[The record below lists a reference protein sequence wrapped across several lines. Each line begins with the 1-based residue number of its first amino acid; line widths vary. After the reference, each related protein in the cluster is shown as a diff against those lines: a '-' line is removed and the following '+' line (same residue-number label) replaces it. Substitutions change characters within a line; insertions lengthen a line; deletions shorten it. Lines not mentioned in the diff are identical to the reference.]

1 LRNLAFLATEDGKSD
16 LSADLLL
23 QAARYAPQIVPLVQE
38 CVETLLRLNRP
49 AQAAGLLK
57 EVPPDVQ
64 QNGRIGM
71 LRVRAGLALGDTSEA
86 EHYFGSGTTVDDIRE
101 GEISVTD
108 VWFQWQALLRSKET
122 GAPFNEELVEQL
134 RNELEPPNQYD
145 FRLYSPPKEEH
156 APAGE
161 VAPMS
166 T

>member
-1 LRNLAFLATEDGKSD
+1 MVEEDKSD

-23 QAARYAPQIVPLVQE
+23 QAARYAPHVIPLVQE

-49 AQAAGLLK
+49 AQAAGLLN

-86 EHYFGSGTTVDDIRE
+86 EHYFGTGVTVDDIRE

-108 VWFQWQALLRSKET
+108 VWYQWQALLRSKET
-122 GAPFNEELVEQL
+122 GVPFSEELTEQL
-134 RNELEPPNQYD
+134 RNEVDPPNQYD
-145 FRLYSPPKEEH
+145 FRLYTRPKH
-156 APAGE
+156 GQPTATE
-161 VAPMS
+161 VAPMPN
-166 T
+166 